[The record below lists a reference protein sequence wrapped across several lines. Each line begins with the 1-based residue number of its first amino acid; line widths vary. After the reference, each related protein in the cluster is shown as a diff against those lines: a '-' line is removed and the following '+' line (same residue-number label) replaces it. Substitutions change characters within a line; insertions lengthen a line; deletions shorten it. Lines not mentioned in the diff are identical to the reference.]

1 MDAEES
7 RDIQPDPEPETP
19 KIPPE
24 LLKVKM
30 DALAKASARK
40 KEIGLIKK
48 AEKMKKNEELDI
60 KINQAKE
67 QLKVLQPSVSKI
79 EVPPLEKKKVRRVV
93 EKVIEEESSSEEEVI
108 ERIIIKKKNQ
118 SKRAP
123 VRQEEED
130 YDDQMITQSNKEL
143 LQKKLKDEQRKKLM
157 ADLFSY

>member
-7 RDIQPDPEPETP
+7 RENHPNPEDETP

-30 DALAKASARK
+30 EALSKATARK

-48 AEKMKKNEELDI
+48 AEKMKKNEELDAR
-60 KINQAKE
+60 INQAKE
-67 QLKVLQPSVSKI
+67 VLQQKALPVI
-79 EVPPLEKKKVRRVV
+79 EVKPKKTKKII

-108 ERIIIKKKNQ
+108 ERIIIKKKNK
-118 SKRAP
+118 SKP
-123 VRQEEED
+123 KYED
-130 YDDQMITQSNKEL
+130 DDEQVITQTNKEL
-143 LQKKLKDEQRKKLM
+143 LQKKLKEEQRKKLM

>member
-7 RDIQPDPEPETP
+7 RDNQPNPEEGTS

-30 DALAKASARK
+30 EALSKATARK

-48 AEKMKKNEELDI
+48 AEKMKKNEELDV

-67 QLKVLQPSVSKI
+67 QLKVLQTKV
-79 EVPPLEKKKVRRVV
+79 ELPPLEKKKVRKVI

-118 SKRAP
+118 NKRAP
-123 VRQEEED
+123 VKEVDEEE
-130 YDDQMITQSNKEL
+130 QIITQTNKEL
-143 LQKKLKDEQRKKLM
+143 LQKKLKEEQRKKLM